1 MATSFLDRF
10 SNSIGIDLGT
20 ANTLV
25 YLAGKGIVINE
36 PSVVAL
42 NTKTGKVVAVGS
54 VAKEMLGKTPAHIKT
69 VRPILDGVVSDF
81 EITEQMLSYLIKKAN
96 SMSSKMLAPRVV
108 VGVPSETTT
117 VELRA
122 VYDAAISAGARKV
135 YIVEEPMAAAIGI
148 GLPINKSVGSM
159 VIDIGGGTSDIAVIS
174 LFGVVKSKS
183 LKVAGDTLNQDI
195 VNYIKDVYNIIV
207 GEKTAEEVKL
217 SVSSVIPTGT
227 REYIARGRD
236 VSTGLPREARV
247 TDLDV
252 AKAIATS
259 VGTLV
264 QSVKEVMQAT
274 PPEIVS
280 DVMNNGIYLVGGGA
294 YIMGLAEM
302 LENELKIK
310 VHIAEDPLSAVAKG
324 AGKILE
330 NINYYK
336 EVLIKDTEV
345 TQS

>member
-42 NTKTGKVVAVGS
+42 NTKTGKVVAVGA

-81 EITEQMLSYLIKKAN
+81 EITEQMLTYLINKAN
-96 SMSSKMLAPRVV
+96 AMSSKMLAPRVV
-108 VGVPSETTT
+108 VGVPSETTS

-135 YIVEEPMAAAIGI
+135 YIVEEPMAAAIGV
-148 GLPINKSVGSM
+148 GLPIHKSVGSM

-183 LKVAGDTLNQDI
+183 LKIAGDTLNQDI
-195 VNYIKDVYNIIV
+195 ANYIKEVHNIIV

-227 REYIARGRD
+227 KEYTARGRD
-236 VSTGLPREARV
+236 VSTGLPREV
-247 TDLDV
+247 TINDMDV
-252 AKAIATS
+252 ARAIAVS
-259 VGTLV
+259 VTALV
-264 QSVKEVMQAT
+264 DSVKSVLQNT

-280 DVMNNGIYLVGGGA
+280 DIMTSGIYLTGGGA
-294 YIMGLAEM
+294 YISGLGEM
-302 LENELKIK
+302 LEKELGII
-310 VHIAEDPLSAVAKG
+310 VHVADDPLSAVAKG

-330 NINYYK
+330 NIDYYK
-336 EVLIKDTEV
+336 EVLIKDQEV
-345 TQS
+345 ASA

>member
-1 MATSFLDRF
+1 MVTSFLDRF

-42 NTKTGKVVAVGS
+42 NTKTGKVVAVGA

-81 EITEQMLSYLIKKAN
+81 EITEQMLTYLINKAN
-96 SMSSKMLAPRVV
+96 ATSSKLLAPRVV
-108 VGVPSETTT
+108 VGVPSETTG
-117 VELRA
+117 VELKA

-135 YIVEEPMAAAIGI
+135 YIVEEPMAAAIGV
-148 GLPINKSVGSM
+148 GLPIHKSVGSM

-183 LKVAGDTLNQDI
+183 LKIAGDVLNQDI
-195 VNYIKDVYNIIV
+195 ANYIKDVHNIIV

-217 SVSSVIPTGT
+217 SVSSVLPTGA
-227 REYIARGRD
+227 EQYIARGRD
-236 VSTGLPREARV
+236 VSTGLPREVVV
-247 TDLDV
+247 TDVDV
-252 AKAIATS
+252 AKAISHS
-259 VGTLV
+259 VAALV
-264 QSVKEVMQAT
+264 QAVKDVIQAT

-280 DVMNNGIYLVGGGA
+280 DVMNNGIYLTGGGA
-294 YIMGLAEM
+294 YITGLPELLAR
-302 LENELKIK
+302 ELKLA
-310 VHIAEDPLSAVAKG
+310 VHIADDPLSAVAKG

-330 NINYYK
+330 NIDYYK
-336 EVLIKDTEV
+336 EVLLKRDDV
-345 TQS
+345 LQA

>member
-42 NTKTGKVVAVGS
+42 NTKTGKVVAVGA

-81 EITEQMLSYLIKKAN
+81 EITEQMLTYLIAKAN
-96 SMSSKMLAPRVV
+96 AMSSTMLAPRVV
-108 VGVPSETTT
+108 VGVPSETTS
-117 VELRA
+117 VELKA

-135 YIVEEPMAAAIGI
+135 YIVEEPMAAAIGV
-148 GLPINKSVGSM
+148 GLPIHKSVGSM

-183 LKVAGDTLNQDI
+183 LKIAGDTLNQDI
-195 VNYIKDVYNIIV
+195 ANYIKDVHNIIV

-217 SVSSVIPTGT
+217 SVSSVMPTGVHQ
-227 REYIARGRD
+227 YVARGRD
-236 VSTGLPREARV
+236 VSTGLPREVVV

-252 AKAIATS
+252 ARAISNS
-259 VGTLV
+259 VAVLV
-264 QSVKEVMQAT
+264 QSIKDVIQAT

-280 DVMNNGIYLVGGGA
+280 DIMNNGIYLTGGGA
-294 YIMGLAEM
+294 CITGLADM
-302 LENELKIK
+302 LSQELKLS
-310 VHIAEDPLSAVAKG
+310 VHVADDPLSAVAKG

-330 NINYYK
+330 NIDYYK
-336 EVLIKDTEV
+336 EVLIKGDEV
-345 TQS
+345 AVA

>member
-42 NTKTGKVVAVGS
+42 NTKTGKVVAVGA

-81 EITEQMLSYLIKKAN
+81 EITEQMLTYLINKAN
-96 SMSSKMLAPRVV
+96 TMSPKLLAPRVV
-108 VGVPSETTT
+108 VGVPSETTS
-117 VELRA
+117 VELKA

-135 YIVEEPMAAAIGI
+135 YIVEEPMAAAIGV
-148 GLPINKSVGSM
+148 GLPIHKSVGSM

-183 LKVAGDTLNQDI
+183 LKIAGDVLNQDI
-195 VNYIKDVYNIIV
+195 ANYIKDVHNIIV

-217 SVSSVIPTGT
+217 SVSSVLPTGA
-227 REYIARGRD
+227 EQYIARGRD
-236 VSTGLPREARV
+236 VSTGLPREV
-247 TDLDV
+247 VVSDVDV
-252 AKAIATS
+252 AKAISHS
-259 VGTLV
+259 VAALV
-264 QSVKEVMQAT
+264 QAVKDVIQAT

-280 DVMNNGIYLVGGGA
+280 DVMNNGIYLTGGGA
-294 YIMGLAEM
+294 YITGLPELLAQ
-302 LENELKIK
+302 ELKLT
-310 VHIAEDPLSAVAKG
+310 VHIADDPLSAVAKG

-330 NINYYK
+330 NIDYYR
-336 EVLIKDTEV
+336 EVLLKRDDV
-345 TQS
+345 LQA